1 MATSDLASSFL
12 LGIFLIWGPW
22 HYCLLIVLQSSSFC
36 FSWDHSWFSS
46 FPGSSADKKN
56 PPAMQQTCIQS
67 LGLGDHLEEGMAT
80 HSGILAG
87 RIPMDQGTR
96 NLVGYSPW
104 GHKESDTTD
113 QLNSNKG
120 LQKLLLGRAS
130 RSSVTPEKN
139 RAYPGGGTWW
149 GYCVNQIVGIRQ
161 KAGQMEWTDL
171 CFLLLTSSRCSAYL
185 QGEVERWNQ
194 CPQLIQTAGVEYQ
207 HTLSLWSE
215 HLVMGRNGDQTH
227 LNDLPAA
234 LSVVR
239 LQRGW

>member
-22 HYCLLIVLQSSSFC
+22 HYCLLMVLQSSSA
-36 FSWDHSWFSS
+36 SVGITH
-46 FPGSSADKKN
+46 GSPAFRVAQLIKKN

-67 LGLGDHLEEGMAT
+67 LGWGDHLEEGMAT

-87 RIPMDQGTR
+87 RIPVDQGTR

-120 LQKLLLGRAS
+120 LQKLLLGKAS
-130 RSSVTPEKN
+130 RSSVTPEKR

-149 GYCVNQIVGIRQ
+149 GYCVNQIVGTRQ

-171 CFLLLTSSRCSAYL
+171 CFMLLTSSRCSAYL
-185 QGEVERWNQ
+185 QGEVEGWNQ

-215 HLVMGRNGDQTH
+215 HLVMGKNGDQAH

-239 LQRGW
+239 LQGRW